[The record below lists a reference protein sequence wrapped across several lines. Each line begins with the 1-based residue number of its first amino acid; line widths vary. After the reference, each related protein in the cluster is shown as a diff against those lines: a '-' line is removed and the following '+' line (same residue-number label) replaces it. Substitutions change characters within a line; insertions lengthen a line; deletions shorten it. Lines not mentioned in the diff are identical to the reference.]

1 VHHLNVKIENIDI
14 FIIYII
20 HIYIEVIYMNSVMA
34 TQSNDNSVDNINQ
47 ILVDMSLND
56 VQPSISS
63 MINYIKSNDNRGYDL
78 ISKFITTVYNDLNN
92 NEVQVVL
99 PEIVIN
105 PVQAPIA
112 VQAPE
117 AEVANADPA
126 AVPAAVPAPVLNN
139 PSDLLVNLI
148 DTQYQ
153 KQIVANIWTE
163 SKYKNLPD
171 LKSNNIGNVGENL
184 LQNICMKNNIV
195 STIDGTKTKKRG
207 GGDIGDGK
215 IKNKSVEI
223 KTAHLGSDQKSFQ
236 HELGEHPWTADYI
249 AFIDVAPTVTYITI
263 FKNFTEEQYKNIYFK
278 CDPYYPT
285 KSITRRKKEGNFKLD
300 TSPDANEFC
309 VSKGYSIKIT
319 DATTYVEVGTYINR
333 IIV

>member
-1 VHHLNVKIENIDI
+1 
-14 FIIYII
+14 
-20 HIYIEVIYMNSVMA
+20 MA
-34 TQSNDNSVDNINQ
+34 TQSNNNSVDNINQ
-47 ILVDMSLND
+47 IFVDMTLND
-56 VQPSISS
+56 AQPSIGS
-63 MINYIKSNDNRGYDL
+63 MLDYIKSKDNRGYDL

-105 PVQAPIA
+105 PVQAPIEA
-112 VQAPE
+112 PIEAQAP
-117 AEVANADPA
+117 NAA
-126 AVPAAVPAPVLNN
+126 AAPVLIN
-139 PSDLLVNLI
+139 PSNLLVDLI

-153 KQIVANIWTE
+153 KQIVANIWSE

-171 LKSNNIGNVGENL
+171 LKSNNIGNVGENF

-215 IKNKSVEI
+215 IKNKSIEI

-249 AFIDVAPTVTYITI
+249 AFVDVAPAVTYITI
-263 FKNFTEEQYKNIYFK
+263 FKNFTELQYKNKDFK
-278 CDPYYPT
+278 CTPYYPN
-285 KSITRRKKEGNFKLD
+285 KSITRRKGEGNFKLD
-300 TSPDANEFC
+300 TSPNANEYC
-309 VSKGYSIKIT
+309 VSKKYSIKIT
-319 DATTYVEVGTYINR
+319 DATTFAEVGNYINR

>member
-1 VHHLNVKIENIDI
+1 
-14 FIIYII
+14 
-20 HIYIEVIYMNSVMA
+20 MNSVMA

-63 MINYIKSNDNRGYDL
+63 MIDYIKSKDNRGYDL
-78 ISKFITTVYNDLNN
+78 ISKFITTIYNDLNN
-92 NEVQVVL
+92 NEVQ
-99 PEIVIN
+99 IVIPLEGLAAV
-105 PVQAPIA
+105 PVANA
-112 VQAPE
+112 VADPAPE

-126 AVPAAVPAPVLNN
+126 AVPAPVLIN

-184 LQNICMKNNIV
+184 LQNICMKNNII
-195 STIDGTKTKKRG
+195 STIDGSKTKKRG

-249 AFIDVAPTVTYITI
+249 AFVDVAPAVTYITI
-263 FKNFTEEQYKNIYFK
+263 FKNFTEEQYKNKDFK
-278 CDPYYPT
+278 CTPYYPT
-285 KSITRRKKEGNFKLD
+285 KSITRRKGEGNFKLD
-300 TSPDANEFC
+300 TSPSANEVC

-319 DATTYVEVGTYINR
+319 DATTFAEVGTYINR